1 MGTTVWQRKAATAA
15 PAPVFPDEAF
25 RNYWTTGKTE
35 RTSYDLRRVQPDEP
49 VPGEAVLIFT
59 AGAFRTDTQEPLDDA
74 GTTAYERLRA
84 VPVLTMSQERRL
96 AAAAATSPALTA
108 VFMPLDT
115 KLFPHALQVRLSFGK
130 SGLGG
135 RQLTLRSRQYHLTS
149 SPPEE
154 EENAFDRAWLEDEL
168 WTRLRLSPES
178 LPTGEVDVVPGLL
191 FSRLNRRVLQP
202 EPATAARRDTTFGAQ
217 HVGVYTLDYPGLKRR
232 VALFFEKNAPYQLVG
247 WEETTAENG
256 QPLTTRA
263 TRRP

>member
-35 RTSYDLRRVQPDEP
+35 RTFYDLRRVQPDEP

-74 GTTAYERLRA
+74 GATAYERRRA
-84 VPVLTMSQERRL
+84 VPVLTMSQERPF
-96 AAAAATSPALTA
+96 AADSSARPALTA
-108 VFMPLDT
+108 VFMPIDT
-115 KLFPHALQVRLSFGK
+115 KLFPHTLQVRLSFGK
-130 SGLGG
+130 SGSVGQ
-135 RQLTLRSRQYHLTS
+135 QLSLRSRQYHLTS

-154 EENAFDRAWLEDEL
+154 GETRFDRAWLEDEL

-191 FSRLNRRVLQP
+191 FSRLNRRQPRP
-202 EPATAARRDTTFGAQ
+202 EPAIASRRDTTFGAQ

-232 VALFFEKNAPYQLVG
+232 VALFFGKNAPYPIAG
-247 WEETTAENG
+247 WEETTLEQG
-256 QPLTTRA
+256 QSLTTRA